1 MENKEKFINKVIEI
15 AQKNVVTGRGGPF
28 AAIIVKDNNII
39 SLGRNQV
46 TSKIDPTLHA
56 EIDAIRKATKKLNTI
71 DLSSCSLYSS
81 CEPCPMCLSAIYW
94 ANIKKVYYAAD
105 RKVAAKYGF
114 IDEKIYNELKTKVV
128 SVNLVCLNVINSDLP
143 FKVWKSKED
152 KIKY

>member
-1 MENKEKFINKVIEI
+1 MDNKEYFINKVIEI

-81 CEPCPMCLSAIYW
+81 CEPCPMCLSDIL
-94 ANIKKVYYAAD
+94 
-105 RKVAAKYGF
+105 G
-114 IDEKIYNELKTKVV
+114 
-128 SVNLVCLNVINSDLP
+128 
-143 FKVWKSKED
+143 
-152 KIKY
+152 

>member
-1 MENKEKFINKVIEI
+1 MNTKENFINKVIEI
-15 AQKNVVTGRGGPF
+15 ARKNVLTGRGGPF

-46 TSKIDPTLHA
+46 TSKNDPTLHA

-105 RKVAAKYGF
+105 RKIATKYGF
-114 IDEKIYNELKTKVV
+114 IDEKIYDEFKTKIV
-128 SVNLVCLNVINSDLP
+128 SVNLFYVNAENCELP
-143 FKVWKSKED
+143 FKVWKTKED